1 LFFLLLASDFCLL
14 FSFFFNKDS
23 VMSTDY
29 IPQTDTLMLAW
40 AEKFSQKITAT
51 PGAYGL
57 MASDAA
63 AIAASVTLFDNALQL
78 VLDPA
83 TKTKSAV
90 ADKNAKKAVMLA
102 TLRNYA
108 QTIKRNRGVSNDA
121 KIDLGLRI
129 NDDGPSPIPTPT
141 TVPVL
146 AVDSDVPLVQTVEFR
161 DISTPDRKAKPEGV
175 TGLMLAVAVAAAG
188 AATPSPETTPVHGIA
203 TRQPYRVQFN
213 SADRGKVAFY
223 FGRWITG
230 AGKVGP
236 WSAVAQLSIA
246 G

>member
-1 LFFLLLASDFCLL
+1 MGASAPTNNELLVSVFCFLF
-14 FSFFFNKDS
+14 KEYP
-23 VMSTDY
+23 MPDY
-29 IPQTDTLMLAW
+29 IPSNDPVLSAW
-40 AEKFSQKITAT
+40 ANNFSEKIAAT

-63 AIAASVTLFDNALQL
+63 AIAAAFDLFDDALAQ

-90 ADKNAKKAVMLA
+90 ADKNAKKATMLA
-102 TLRNYA
+102 TMRNYA

-121 KIDLGLRI
+121 KIDLGLRVS
-129 NDDGPSPIPTPT
+129 DGSPTPIPAPT

-146 AVDSDVPLVQTVEFR
+146 AIASDMPLVQSVEFR
-161 DISTPDRKAKPEGV
+161 DITTPDRKAKPEGV
-175 TGLMLAVAVAAAG
+175 IGMMLVVVVAPAG
-188 AATPSPETTPVHGIA
+188 AAVPNPENAPVHGIA
-203 TRQPYRVQFN
+203 TRNPYRVQFT
-213 SADRGKVAFY
+213 AEERGKVAYY

-236 WSAVAQLSIA
+236 WSAMAQLSIA